1 MSLTTICTAC
11 GTRQPVEAGFL
22 DDDAKRI
29 IAAFISADPYLARA
43 ALQYMRLF
51 KPPQTELRLPKA
63 LKLLRALL
71 ELAEAGRVTADD
83 RTNVS
88 RPATVQHWIAG
99 IEQILDKPPS
109 GQLENHNYLRKIV
122 FDLAGRPLPMS
133 VAAPSAPGAPIA
145 ATGVSP
151 VRPKENPEFARQA
164 WLREQVRLGVK
175 TEAEAIAEG
184 YVP

>member
-1 MSLTTICTAC
+1 MSLTTVCTVCSA
-11 GTRQPVEAGFL
+11 RQPVEAGFL

-29 IAAFISADPYLARA
+29 IVAFISADPNLARA

-51 KPPQTELRLPKA
+51 KPPHAELRLPKA
-63 LKLLRALL
+63 LKLLQALL
-71 ELAEAGRVTADD
+71 ELAKSGRVSADD
-83 RTNVS
+83 RTTQS
-88 RPATVQHWIAG
+88 RPASVQHWIVG

-122 FDLAGRPLPMS
+122 FDLAGRPLPVS
-133 VAAPSAPGAPIA
+133 VGAQSAPGAPIA

-151 VRPKENPEFARQA
+151 VRPKEDPEVARQA

-175 TEAEAIAEG
+175 TEAQAIAEG
-184 YVP
+184 YAP